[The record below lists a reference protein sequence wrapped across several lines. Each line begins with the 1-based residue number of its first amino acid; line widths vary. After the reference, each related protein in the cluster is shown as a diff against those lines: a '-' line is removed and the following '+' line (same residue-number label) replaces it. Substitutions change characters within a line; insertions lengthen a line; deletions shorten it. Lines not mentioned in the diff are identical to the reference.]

1 MKPTFDKSKDYGQIT
16 PFWHGA
22 AYQQD
27 GCYFSAQGEFLFRDG
42 DDPEAAEKARAS
54 ALAAPPAKQAAKSAK
69 QPAQKVLD
77 TPKASAPETQEG
89 DTESQPEAFDLAAWA
104 SGEMKAPF
112 FTVKKHMLL
121 LDSEA
126 DVSSAAAIKAE
137 LVSRNVIKAD

>member
-77 TPKASAPETQEG
+77 TPKASAPETPEG

-104 SGEMKAPF
+104 KGDLKAPF
-112 FTVKKHMLL
+112 FTVKKHMHKVYP
-121 LDSEA
+121 EA
-126 DVSSAAAIKAE
+126 DVSSAAAIRTE
-137 LVSRNVIKAD
+137 LVARGVIETD